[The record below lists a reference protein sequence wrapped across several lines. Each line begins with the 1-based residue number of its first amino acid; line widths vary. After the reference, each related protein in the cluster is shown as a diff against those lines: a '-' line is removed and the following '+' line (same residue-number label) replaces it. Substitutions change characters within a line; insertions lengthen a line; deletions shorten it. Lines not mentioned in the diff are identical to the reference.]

1 MRISDIHIGHRYRQ
15 DLGDITGLAAS
26 IDEFGL
32 LQDVVVRPDG
42 MLVAGQRR
50 IAACRMLGWQD
61 IPAKVAENLE
71 EELRLLKAQRDE
83 NTCRKD
89 LTVSEKVARGQ
100 ALEPME
106 RAAAKERRTA
116 NLPGQQTG
124 NFPTWQE
131 GRATDK
137 VATSVGMSRPTYEK
151 AKAVIDSGDGELI
164 AQMDRTG
171 KVDGAYKETQ
181 RRATRPENLHISD
194 DSYEWYTPRDYI
206 EAARAVMGSIDLDPA
221 SCASAN
227 DVVQAAAFYD
237 AEADGLLQQWHG
249 NVWLNPPYNMPL
261 IEKFIDKAL
270 ASHES
275 GACGQVMILTNNS
288 TDTGWFHKLI
298 ASGPFCLTKGR
309 IRFWGEGG
317 QTLATRQG
325 QAIFY
330 LGSNQAAF
338 INFFAPFGR
347 IVGTIDDDQKS

>member
-116 NLPGQQTG
+116 NLPGQ
-124 NFPTWQE
+124 
-131 GRATDK
+131 
-137 VATSVGMSRPTYEK
+137 
-151 AKAVIDSGDGELI
+151 
-164 AQMDRTG
+164 
-171 KVDGAYKETQ
+171 
-181 RRATRPENLHISD
+181 
-194 DSYEWYTPRDYI
+194 
-206 EAARAVMGSIDLDPA
+206 
-221 SCASAN
+221 
-227 DVVQAAAFYD
+227 
-237 AEADGLLQQWHG
+237 
-249 NVWLNPPYNMPL
+249 
-261 IEKFIDKAL
+261 
-270 ASHES
+270 
-275 GACGQVMILTNNS
+275 
-288 TDTGWFHKLI
+288 
-298 ASGPFCLTKGR
+298 
-309 IRFWGEGG
+309 
-317 QTLATRQG
+317 
-325 QAIFY
+325 
-330 LGSNQAAF
+330 
-338 INFFAPFGR
+338 
-347 IVGTIDDDQKS
+347 